1 MLIQRKRAYGPNGI
15 TLDCNRLVEDWAS
28 CTNLLLS
35 SRNVIST
42 TSPLPSYAF
51 FPHRRAAAAAAMSI
65 PGNGHLP
72 ASTDL
77 PDHSSSASDSEA
89 EADDDYRPISGAA
102 TDSDTDTDPDPAPHH
117 RLGSI
122 GNGVSELDLDS
133 GGDDDHCEGAG
144 GEDAVAEEEG
154 LRLGEEAA
162 RAFSE
167 DERRR
172 RAPLPAGAA
181 ARIVDA
187 MRGVEFPG
195 APPPWAGSVPEDQWL
210 DRLRSLRA
218 GAGHPH

>member
-1 MLIQRKRAYGPNGI
+1 MLIRRKRAYGPNGI
-15 TLDCNRLVEDWAS
+15 TLDYNRVEDWAS

-77 PDHSSSASDSEA
+77 PDHSSSASDPEA
-89 EADDDYRPISGAA
+89 DYRPISAAA

-133 GGDDDHCEGAG
+133 GGDDDHCEGAD
-144 GEDAVAEEEG
+144 GEDTVAEEEEG
-154 LRLGEEAA
+154 LGLGEEAA

-172 RAPLPAGAA
+172 RARSPRRRGADRGRD
-181 ARIVDA
+181 AR
-187 MRGVEFPG
+187 RGVPRR
-195 APPPWAGSVPEDQWL
+195 AASVGRQRPEDQWL

>member
-1 MLIQRKRAYGPNGI
+1 
-15 TLDCNRLVEDWAS
+15 
-28 CTNLLLS
+28 
-35 SRNVIST
+35 
-42 TSPLPSYAF
+42 
-51 FPHRRAAAAAAMSI
+51 MSI

-89 EADDDYRPISGAA
+89 EAEADADYRPISGAA
-102 TDSDTDTDPDPAPHH
+102 TDTDTDTDPDPAPHH

-133 GGDDDHCEGAG
+133 GGDDDHCEGAD
-144 GEDAVAEEEG
+144 GEDAVAEEEEEG

-218 GAGHPH
+218 GHPH

>member
-1 MLIQRKRAYGPNGI
+1 
-15 TLDCNRLVEDWAS
+15 
-28 CTNLLLS
+28 
-35 SRNVIST
+35 
-42 TSPLPSYAF
+42 
-51 FPHRRAAAAAAMSI
+51 MSI

-72 ASTDL
+72 AAATDF
-77 PDHSSSASDSEA
+77 PDHSSSASDSDA
-89 EADDDYRPISGAA
+89 EPDADYRPISGAA
-102 TDSDTDTDPDPAPHH
+102 TDSDSDTDPDPDPAPHH

-133 GGDDDHCEGAG
+133 DDGGGDDDCEGAV
-144 GEDAVAEEEG
+144 GEEEAAAEEEEEG
-154 LRLGEEAA
+154 VRMGESAE

-210 DRLRSLRA
+210 DRLSSLRT
-218 GAGHPH
+218 GRPN

>member
-1 MLIQRKRAYGPNGI
+1 
-15 TLDCNRLVEDWAS
+15 
-28 CTNLLLS
+28 
-35 SRNVIST
+35 
-42 TSPLPSYAF
+42 
-51 FPHRRAAAAAAMSI
+51 MSI

-77 PDHSSSASDSEA
+77 PDHSSASDSEA
-89 EADDDYRPISGAA
+89 EAEADADYRPISGAA

-133 GGDDDHCEGAG
+133 GGDDDHCEGA
-144 GEDAVAEEEG
+144 VAEEEEG
-154 LRLGEEAA
+154 LRLGEEVA

-172 RAPLPAGAA
+172 RAPLPAGSA

-187 MRGVEFPG
+187 MRGVEFPS

-218 GAGHPH
+218 GAGAGHPH

>member
-1 MLIQRKRAYGPNGI
+1 
-15 TLDCNRLVEDWAS
+15 
-28 CTNLLLS
+28 
-35 SRNVIST
+35 
-42 TSPLPSYAF
+42 
-51 FPHRRAAAAAAMSI
+51 MSI

-72 ASTDL
+72 ASADL

-89 EADDDYRPISGAA
+89 ESEADYRPISGAA
-102 TDSDTDTDPDPAPHH
+102 TDSDTDPDPDPAPHH
-117 RLGSI
+117 HSLGSL
-122 GNGVSELDLDS
+122 GNGVSELDLGS
-133 GGDDDHCEGAG
+133 EGDDRDGAD
-144 GEDAVAEEEG
+144 GEEAEEEG
-154 LRLGEEAA
+154 LRLGEAAA

-195 APPPWAGSVPEDQWL
+195 APPPWAGRVPEDQWV

-218 GAGHPH
+218 GHPN